1 MQMRAFFDAGSS
13 SASGERGT
21 SAPTSI
27 GVARPDAKAV
37 EGGGIIRVGDPPQVE
52 QQLLLESLEVQWCRR
67 IWFWNLL
74 NWCRWNAFHGFSFF
88 IKVWLQACFSQAAH
102 FQEAMQV

>member
-1 MQMRAFFDAGSS
+1 MQMRAFFDADSS

-27 GVARPDAKAV
+27 GVARPGAKAV

-52 QQLLLESLEVQWCRR
+52 Q
-67 IWFWNLL
+67 
-74 NWCRWNAFHGFSFF
+74 
-88 IKVWLQACFSQAAH
+88 
-102 FQEAMQV
+102 